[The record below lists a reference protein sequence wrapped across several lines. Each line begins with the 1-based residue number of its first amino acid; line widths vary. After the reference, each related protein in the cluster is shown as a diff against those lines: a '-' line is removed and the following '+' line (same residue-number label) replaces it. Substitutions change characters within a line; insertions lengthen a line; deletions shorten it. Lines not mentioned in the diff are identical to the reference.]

1 MASTTP
7 KSQEAKQIYLRYV
20 FWAITALYL
29 YIGRTDGLFQIPE
42 VIYLTIIIG
51 YLSLLVITNISIHYR
66 PDYYPRRLFSIVLD
80 VTTATVI
87 IYHTGGAMSPAFLLY
102 LWLLSSN
109 AIRFGKREVAASQIL
124 SLLGFLIILVLT
136 SEQIVHPIQV
146 LFQDITLII
155 FPIFLYKLVQIK
167 DHAKEQA
174 EIANKTKSEFLANM
188 THELR
193 TPLNAII
200 GYSEL
205 VRDDAESANHMEY
218 IKDLNKIVISSKHL
232 LTMIDGVLDLSKI
245 EAGKVDVYITDC
257 NLPSVLNEVVDI
269 ARQSCEKNNIALNLN
284 DESGLHVIQIDES
297 KLRQSILNVLS
308 NAVKFT
314 KNGEI
319 NFSVKHSKENNLDW
333 LIVTISD
340 NGIGM
345 TEEQCARV
353 FNPFVQADSSST
365 RNYGGTGLGLS
376 ITKSFCE
383 LCGGTIEL
391 QSKIDVGTTV
401 ILKLPIKTNPA

>member
-1 MASTTP
+1 MVSTTP
-7 KSQEAKQIYLRYV
+7 KSQEAKQIYLRYL
-20 FWAITALYL
+20 FWAITSLYL
-29 YIGRTDGLFQIPE
+29 YIGVTDGLFDFSKL
-42 VIYLTIIIG
+42 IYLSIIIG
-51 YLSLLVITNISIHYR
+51 YLSLLIITDISIHYR

-87 IYHTGGAMSPAFLLY
+87 IYYTGGATSPAFLLY
-102 LWLLSSN
+102 IWLLSSN
-109 AIRFGKREVAASQIL
+109 AIRFGRREVIASQIL
-124 SLLGFLIILVLT
+124 TLLGFLIILILT
-136 SEQIVHPIQV
+136 SKQIDHPIQV

-167 DHAKEQA
+167 DLAKEQA

-205 VRDDAESANHMEY
+205 VKEDAENASHMEY
-218 IKDLNKIVISSKHL
+218 VKDLNKIVTSSKHL

-245 EAGKVDVYITDC
+245 EAGKIDLYITNC
-257 NLPSVLNEVVDI
+257 SLPSVLNEVVAI
-269 ARQSCEKNNIALNLN
+269 TKQSCEKNNIKLNLN
-284 DESGLHVIQIDES
+284 DNSGLHVIQIDES

-319 NFSVKHSKENNLDW
+319 NVNVNHRKEKNLDW

-376 ITKSFCE
+376 ITKSFSE
-383 LCGGTIEL
+383 LCGGKVEL

-401 ILKLPIKTNPA
+401 TLKLPIKTNPA

>member
-1 MASTTP
+1 MAPTIS

-20 FWAITALYL
+20 FWAITSLYL
-29 YIGRTDGLFQIPE
+29 YVGRTDGLFHIPE

-51 YLSLLVITNISIHYR
+51 YFSLLVITDISIRYYS
-66 PDYYPRRLFSIVLD
+66 DYYPRRLFSIVLD

-87 IYHTGGAMSPAFLLY
+87 IYYTGGAMSPAFLLY
-102 LWLLSSN
+102 IWLLSSN
-109 AIRFGKREVAASQIL
+109 AIRFGKREVVASQIL
-124 SLLGFLIILVLT
+124 TLLGFLIILILT
-136 SEQIVHPIQV
+136 SKQIVHPIQV

-155 FPIFLYKLVQIK
+155 FPIFLYKLIQIK

-205 VRDDAESANHMEY
+205 VRDDAENASHMEY
-218 IKDLNKIVISSKHL
+218 AKDLNKIVISSKHL
-232 LTMIDGVLDLSKI
+232 LTMIDGVLDISKI

-269 ARQSCEKNNIALNLN
+269 TKQSCEKNNITLNLN
-284 DESGLHVIQIDES
+284 DDSGLHLIQIDES

-319 NFSVKHSKENNLDW
+319 NFSVKHSKENSRDW

-383 LCGGTIEL
+383 LCGGTVEL

-401 ILKLPIKTNPA
+401 ILKLPIKTNPT

>member
-1 MASTTP
+1 MASITP

-20 FWAITALYL
+20 FWAITSLYL
-29 YIGRTDGLFQIPE
+29 YIGSADGLFHIPE

-51 YLSLLVITNISIHYR
+51 YFSLLVITDISIRYYA
-66 PDYYPRRLFSIVLD
+66 DYYPRRLFSIVLD

-87 IYHTGGAMSPAFLLY
+87 IYYTGGAMSPAFLLY
-102 LWLLSSN
+102 IWLLSSN
-109 AIRFGKREVAASQIL
+109 AIRFGKREVVASQIL
-124 SLLGFLIILVLT
+124 TLLGFLIILILT

-155 FPIFLYKLVQIK
+155 FPIFLYKLIQFK

-205 VRDDAESANHMEY
+205 VKDEAENANHMEY
-218 IKDLNKIVISSKHL
+218 VKDLNKIVISSKHL

-245 EAGKVDVYITDC
+245 EAGKVDLYITDC
-257 NLPSVLNEVVDI
+257 NLPSVLNEIVAI
-269 ARQSCEKNNIALNLN
+269 TKQSCEKNNITLNLS
-284 DESGLHVIQIDES
+284 DESGLHVIQLDES

-314 KNGEI
+314 KDGEI
-319 NFSVKHSKENNLDW
+319 NFSVKHTKQNSRDW

-391 QSKIDVGTTV
+391 QSKIDVGTTT